1 MRYGKVA
8 VHYKAPKELLHHV
21 DVGIKEKS
29 TNLIKGT
36 TLGGNRD
43 VSRSSDIAWIGD
55 KDLREMFLGFAHRA
69 NYDAQWLFQLTECE
83 HLQYI
88 LYQNEGDQYSWHH
101 DQRPPSVSE
110 GGYMSVRKVSMTMF
124 LSDPDEYEGGELD
137 ILTHPFKEEPHVTFK
152 MPKGTVLFFKSHYFH
167 RVRPVTSGVRKSLVA
182 WFSGSPYV

>member
-8 VHYKAPKELLHHV
+8 IHYKAPEELLHHV

-69 NYDAQWLFQLTECE
+69 NYDAQWYSNSPNVNIFSTHCIRTKGISILGIMIKD
-83 HLQYI
+83 HLQY
-88 LYQNEGDQYSWHH
+88 QKE
-101 DQRPPSVSE
+101 
-110 GGYMSVRKVSMTMF
+110 
-124 LSDPDEYEGGELD
+124 D
-137 ILTHPFKEEPHVTFK
+137 IC
-152 MPKGTVLFFKSHYFH
+152 
-167 RVRPVTSGVRKSLVA
+167 R
-182 WFSGSPYV
+182 